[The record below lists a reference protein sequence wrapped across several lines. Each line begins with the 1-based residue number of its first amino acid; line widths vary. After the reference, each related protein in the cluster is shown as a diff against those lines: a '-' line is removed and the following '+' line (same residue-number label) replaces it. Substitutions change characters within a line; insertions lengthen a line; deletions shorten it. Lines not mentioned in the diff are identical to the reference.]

1 MRSRVAGF
9 GSVLVAT
16 ALAGIAGY
24 VVTFIIF
31 RGVGSAE
38 YSLFAVFWGAMY
50 LVVGGL
56 SGIQQEI
63 ARATRKVDPPMQV
76 RQRRARNFAVVAS
89 AVVAVLVVVVG
100 LISASAVFSSRGL
113 ELIAPLAVAAGSYVL
128 VAVLCGSLYGVGQWG
143 SLAAMIAADG
153 ALRLGFATVGL
164 LFSADI
170 VVLAWMV
177 ALPFP
182 LATML
187 LWPSIRGRF
196 VGISDIDVGY
206 RQLTW
211 NVSRTILAASSTAV
225 LVSGF
230 PLIIGIAGTKTP
242 AAELGQ
248 VIFVLTLVR
257 APLVVT
263 VMSLQSYLVVR
274 FRDAASLGRL
284 LFVTTGVIA
293 AATLVLLVGTAL
305 VGQPVIDLVSGEAS
319 LIPAESLTIFVL
331 SSGLI
336 ALLTVTGAAL
346 LGRSSHRTYSLGWLA
361 AAIVSVATLLSISD
375 FWTALFV
382 SVLVGP
388 GAGLM
393 VHAVVLAFRFAR
405 PTTGAVP
412 DDQ

>member
-1 MRSRVAGF
+1 MRSTDAGF
-9 GSVLVAT
+9 GTVLVAT
-16 ALAGIAGY
+16 GLAGIAGY
-24 VVTFIIF
+24 AVTFIIF

-63 ARATRKVDPPMQV
+63 SRATRLVGPGTQS
-76 RQRRARNFAVVAS
+76 RSRRARNFALVATVVVA
-89 AVVAVLVVVVG
+89 ALVVVIG
-100 LISASAVFSSRGL
+100 LISSSTVFSARGL
-113 ELIAPLAVAAGSYVL
+113 ELVAPLAVAAGSYVV

-153 ALRLGFATVGL
+153 ILRLGLAVVGVL
-164 LFSADI
+164 LTADI
-170 VVLAWMV
+170 VLLAWMV

-187 LWPSIRGRF
+187 LWPSIRRRF

-211 NVSRTILAASSTAV
+211 NVARTILAASSTAV

-230 PLIIGIAGTKTP
+230 PLVIGIAGAERP
-242 AAELGQ
+242 AAEVGQ

-257 APLVVT
+257 APLVVS

-284 LFVTTGVIA
+284 FFLTMGAIV
-293 AATLVLLVGTAL
+293 AATLLLFLGAVI
-305 VGQPVIDLVSGEAS
+305 VGQPVIDIASGEAS
-319 LIPAESLTIFVL
+319 VIPAESMAVFVL
-331 SSGLI
+331 SSGLV

-346 LGRSSHRTYSLGWLA
+346 LGRSRHRAYSLGWLA
-361 AAIVSVATLLSISD
+361 AAVVSVATLLVIPD
-375 FWTALFV
+375 FSAALFV

-388 GAGLM
+388 AAGL
-393 VHAVVLAFRFAR
+393 VAHVLALAIPSR
-405 PTTGAVP
+405 PMTEALS
-412 DDQ
+412 